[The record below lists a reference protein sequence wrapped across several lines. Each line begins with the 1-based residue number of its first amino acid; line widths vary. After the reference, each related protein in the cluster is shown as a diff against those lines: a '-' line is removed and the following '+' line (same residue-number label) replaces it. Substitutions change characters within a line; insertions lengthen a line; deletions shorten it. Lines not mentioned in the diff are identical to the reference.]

1 VSALELSSRR
11 APGFLR
17 QARAIAAKDL
27 RLEIRGRHALGSL
40 LPFAAT
46 LLIAFGFAFGP
57 GRDVLDRI
65 APGLLWMA
73 VLFASVMSSR
83 RAFQAET
90 EDGALE
96 GLLLAPIDKAAV
108 FLGKAAAIA
117 VELLALV
124 ACILVLVVALFD
136 LSLGDPLALVAG
148 FTLGTVG
155 LAAVGG
161 LFGVVAEAART
172 REAIF
177 PMLVL
182 PLVTPVLIAGV
193 RATDLATTGQA
204 GEATQWLALLLAFD
218 VVFVATGVLMF
229 GFLMED

>member
-1 VSALELSSRR
+1 VSAVGTARP
-11 APGFLR
+11 PGFLR
-17 QARAIAAKDL
+17 QALTLTGKDL
-27 RLEIRGRHALGSL
+27 RIELRGRHAATTL

-57 GRDVLDRI
+57 GREVLQRT

-73 VLFASVMSSR
+73 VLFSAVMASR
-83 RAFQAET
+83 RAYQTEM

-108 FLGKAAAIA
+108 FLGKMVAVS

-124 ACILVLVVALFD
+124 VAVLLLVVGLFD
-136 LSLGDPLALVAG
+136 LSLGAPLPLVGAFALGV
-148 FTLGTVG
+148 VG
-155 LAAVGG
+155 LAAVGS
-161 LFGVVAEAART
+161 LFGVVAESART

-182 PLVTPVLIAGV
+182 PLVTPILIAGV
-193 RATDLATTGQA
+193 RATDLAAA
-204 GEATQWLALLLAFD
+204 GRADEATQWLGLLLAFD
-218 VVFVATGVLMF
+218 VVFCSIGVLVF
-229 GFLMED
+229 GYLMED

>member
-1 VSALELSSRR
+1 VSAIELPRS
-11 APGFLR
+11 PGFLR
-17 QARAIAAKDL
+17 QALAIAGKDL
-27 RLEIRGRHALGSL
+27 RLEVRGRHALGSL

-57 GRDVLDRI
+57 GRDVLDQI

-73 VLFASVMSSR
+73 VLFASVMSAR

-124 ACILVLVVALFD
+124 ACVLVLVIALFD
-136 LSLGDPLALVAG
+136 LSLGDPLTLVGAFALGA
-148 FTLGTVG
+148 VG

-193 RATDLATTGQA
+193 RATDLATTGHGA
-204 GEATQWLALLLAFD
+204 EALQWISLLVAFD
-218 VVFVATGVLMF
+218 VVFLAAGVLVF
-229 GFLMED
+229 GYLMED

>member
-1 VSALELSSRR
+1 VS
-11 APGFLR
+11 FTR
-17 QARAIAAKDL
+17 QAATIAGKDL
-27 RLEIRGRHALGSL
+27 RLELRGRHAVGTL

-46 LLIAFGFAFGP
+46 LLVAFGFAFGP
-57 GRDVLDRI
+57 GREVLDRT

-73 VLFASVMSSR
+73 VLFASVMAAR
-83 RAFQAET
+83 RAYQAEA

-96 GLLLAPIDKAAV
+96 GLLLAPVDKAAV
-108 FLGKAAAIA
+108 FLGKSTAI
-117 VELLALV
+117 VLELLALV
-124 ACILVLVVALFD
+124 AAVLVLVVLLFD
-136 LSLGDPLALVAG
+136 LSLGSPLALAG
-148 FTLGTVG
+148 AFALGSLG

-182 PLVTPVLIAGV
+182 PLATPVLIAGV
-193 RATDLATTGQA
+193 RATDLAAAGQT
-204 GEATQWLALLLAFD
+204 GEALSWLGLLAAFD
-218 VVFVATGVLMF
+218 VVFVSVGVLVF

>member
-1 VSALELSSRR
+1 MT
-11 APGFLR
+11 FLR
-17 QARAIAAKDL
+17 QATVIAAKDL
-27 RLEIRGRHALGSL
+27 RIEIRARHAVGTL

-46 LLIAFGFAFGP
+46 LLVAFGFAFGP
-57 GRDVLDRI
+57 GRDVLQRT

-73 VLFASVMSSR
+73 VLFGSVMAAR
-83 RAFQAET
+83 RAYQAET

-108 FLGKAAAIA
+108 FVGKAAAVA
-117 VELLALV
+117 LELLGLV
-124 ACILVLVVALFD
+124 AVVLLMVVVLFD
-136 LSLGDPLALVAG
+136 LSLGSPLALAG
-148 FTLGTVG
+148 AFALGSIG

-182 PLVTPVLIAGV
+182 PLATPVLIAGV
-193 RATDLATTGQA
+193 RATDLAASGLA
-204 GEATQWLALLLAFD
+204 GEAVSWLALLVAFD
-218 VVFVATGVLMF
+218 VVFVSVGILVF